1 MNLRLI
7 LPILTASI
15 LLITVLRMESPSSD
29 RMPRRTEVFSED
41 DIPQEGGP
49 KRLEREWRMLRDPKT
64 GRIPAGIRDLEMEWV
79 KTIPFRGDD
88 GITQVNSIMVA
99 NSYSPAGPSQN
110 GGRTRGVAFDMR
122 YNGTTNRV
130 MLAGGINGG
139 IFRSTDGGAS
149 WVFVHPV
156 NEVRSLSCFA
166 QDPRPG
172 FQDTWYAG
180 TGEGDGVSA
189 SLPAGFVVGNGLFKS
204 TDNGATWTRLASTAD
219 DNPTSFTFFDIVHR
233 LAVHPSNGH
242 VYAAIHQRIVRSTD
256 GGNTWSTVLNSPTS
270 TSSDR
275 GSTDILIDRTGAR
288 IFAAVS
294 GRNPDR
300 ASAGIWTSATGNS
313 GAWTRIAGGLNGQTD
328 SVAGWRA
335 YNNSSIGSDGYYTAG
350 WARIVLALAPSNQNL
365 LHVLVENGQRASAG
379 QAEADLFR
387 CDLSTTPATWSN
399 RSAGLTAKLEDGT
412 TVEDTW
418 FEAQGGYNLSVAV
431 HPTQPNLVYVGGVN
445 LYRSTDGFATAA
457 NTTFIGGYESNTY
470 NDPNYASHVDIHQ
483 IIFDPSSPNR
493 MVVASDGG
501 LAVTQN
507 ATATQISWGLFNNQ
521 YQTIQYYHVG
531 MDPTPGSRTF
541 YGGAQ
546 DNGTTFRDMSGIFG
560 GILPDTNDQYILIG
574 GDGGQAA
581 MTAKNSQ
588 GRQFLFA
595 SAQNGYFFRMK
606 LFPPFDNTTY
616 TYVKPANAG
625 EGEFITYY
633 HLDED
638 NTDYLYYVSLDTLF
652 RTGSSNTVTSTS
664 GWTTLTGAAAS
675 INGSI
680 FALATTRGSYTPNS
694 HLFIGT
700 DAGKVYRIKDPQ
712 NSAPTGPAA
721 DITPTGMTSGS
732 VVTDIALNPR
742 NQDTMM
748 VVAANYGISSI
759 FWTGN
764 ATAANP
770 VWQVIE
776 GNLTVPS
783 VRSCAIVAKRTS
795 VEYYAG
801 TSVGLFSTT
810 TLNGAS
816 TTWMREAGGPMTTA
830 IINSIAYRW
839 QDNTLLLGTHGNG
852 MFAAYLGDAISGPT
866 PVNEPIRN
874 DPRFIRNVFPNPTKG
889 PVNISTGGMTGIR
902 SVRVRINNLSGQT
915 VFERDMPYRNGTAD
929 LSGLPRGLYVMT
941 ITSPDRSHQYTR
953 QIVRD

>member
-1 MNLRLI
+1 MNIRYI
-7 LPILTASI
+7 IPAITVVI
-15 LLITVLRMESPSSD
+15 LLMVILQQPSKTSD
-29 RMPRRTEVFSED
+29 RMPRRSFIFSEE

-49 KRLEREWRMLRDPKT
+49 RRREREWRMLRNPKT
-64 GRIPAGIRDLEMEWV
+64 GRIPVGIRDIEMAWV
-79 KTIPFRGDD
+79 QTIPFRGDD
-88 GITQVNSIMVA
+88 GITQVNGGMVA
-99 NSYSPAGPSQN
+99 NTYSAAGPTQN

-139 IFRSTDGGAS
+139 IFRSADGGAT
-149 WVFVHPV
+149 WTFVHPV

-180 TGEGDGVSA
+180 TGEGDGISA
-189 SLPAGFVVGNGLFKS
+189 SLPSGFVIGNGLFKS
-204 TDNGATWTRLASTAD
+204 TDNGLTWTRLASTAD

-233 LAVHPSNGH
+233 LAVHPGTGH

-256 GGNTWSTVLNSPTS
+256 GGNTWSTVLNTPTS

-275 GSTDILIDRTGAR
+275 GSTDILIDKAGTRL
-288 IFAAVS
+288 FAAVS

-300 ASAGIWTSATGNS
+300 ASVGIWTSANGNS
-313 GAWTRIAGGLNGQTD
+313 GSWTRIAGGLNGQAD
-328 SVAGWRA
+328 SVAGWKA
-335 YNNSSIGSDGYYTAG
+335 YNNSSIGSDGYYDAG

-365 LHVLVENGQRASAG
+365 LHVLVENGQRASSNAP
-379 QAEADLFR
+379 EADLFR
-387 CDLSTTPATWSN
+387 CDLSTTPATWSL
-399 RSAGLTAKLEDGT
+399 RSAALTAKLEDGT
-412 TVEDTW
+412 SVEDTW
-418 FEAQGGYNLSVAV
+418 FEAQGGYNLSLAV
-431 HPTQPNLVYVGGVN
+431 HPTQPNFVYVGGVN
-445 LYRSTDGFATAA
+445 LYRSSDGFSTAA
-457 NTTFIGGYESNTY
+457 NTVLIGGYESNTY

-483 IIFDPSSPNR
+483 IVFDPSNPNR

-501 LAVTQN
+501 LTVTQN
-507 ATATQISWGLFNNQ
+507 PTATQVSWALFNNQ

-541 YGGAQ
+541 FGGAQ

-560 GILPDTNDQYILIG
+560 GILPDTNDQYMLIG

-606 LFPPFDNTTY
+606 LFQPFDNTTY

-638 NTDYLYYVSLDTLF
+638 NTDHLYYVSLDTIF
-652 RTGSSNTVTSTS
+652 RTGASTTVTSAS
-664 GWTTLTGAAAS
+664 GWTTLTGAAGT

-680 FALATTRGSYTPNS
+680 FSMATTRGTYSSNS
-694 HLFIGT
+694 HLFVGT

-712 NSAPTGPAA
+712 NIDPAA
-721 DITPTGMTSGS
+721 PATDITPTGMTFGS
-732 VVTDIALNPR
+732 VVSDIAVNPR
-742 NQDTMM
+742 NQDTVM
-748 VVAANYGISSI
+748 VVAANYGIASI

-776 GNLTVPS
+776 GNLTIPS
-783 VRSCAIVAKRTS
+783 VRSCAIVAKRSS

-810 TLNGAS
+810 TINGSS
-816 TTWMREAGGPMTTA
+816 TNWMREAAGPMTTA

-839 QDNTLLLGTHGNG
+839 QDNTLLIGTHGNG
-852 MFAAYLGDAISGPT
+852 MFVAYLGDAISGPT
-866 PVNEPIRN
+866 PVTEPIRN
-874 DPRFIRNVFPNPTKG
+874 DPGFVRNVYPTPTRG
-889 PVNISTGGMTGIR
+889 TLNISMGNMIGIR
-902 SVRVRINNLSGQT
+902 SVRVRVSNLSGQI
-915 VFERDMPYRNGTAD
+915 VFDRDMPYRNGTAD
-929 LSGLPRGLYVMT
+929 LSRLPRGQYVLT
-941 ITSPDRSHQYTR
+941 ITTQDRSHQYTR

>member
-1 MNLRLI
+1 MNIRHI
-7 LPILTASI
+7 IACLTVPI
-15 LLITVLRMESPSSD
+15 LLILVFRKTAEKSFS
-29 RMPRRTEVFSED
+29 MPHRSFIFSED

-49 KRLEREWRMLRDPKT
+49 RRREREWRMLRDPKT
-64 GRIPAGIRDLEMEWV
+64 GRIPAGIRDIEMEWV
-79 KTIPFRGDD
+79 KRMPFRGDD
-88 GITQVNSIMVA
+88 GITQVNGTMVA
-99 NSYSPAGPSQN
+99 NTYSAAGPTQN
-110 GGRTRGVAFDMR
+110 GGRTRGVAFDIR

-139 IFRSTDGGAS
+139 IFRSADGGAT
-149 WVFVHPV
+149 WAFVHPV

-180 TGEGDGVSA
+180 TGESDGISA
-189 SLPAGFVVGNGLFKS
+189 SLPSGFVIGNGLFKS
-204 TDNGATWTRLASTAD
+204 TDNGLSWSRLASTAD
-219 DNPTSFTFFDIVHR
+219 DNPIAFTYFDIVHR

-256 GGNTWSTVLNSPTS
+256 GGNTWSTIFNTPTS

-275 GSTDILIDRTGAR
+275 GATDILIDKAGAR
-288 IFAAVS
+288 IFAAIS

-300 ASAGIWTSATGNS
+300 ASAGVWTSSTGNTGS
-313 GAWTRIAGGLNGQTD
+313 WTRIAGGLNGQTD
-328 SVAGWRA
+328 SVAAWKA
-335 YNNSSIGSDGYYTAG
+335 YNNSSIGSDGYYNAG

-387 CDLSTTPATWSN
+387 CDLSTAPATWSN
-399 RSAGLTAKLEDGT
+399 RSAGLTAKVDDGT

-418 FEAQGGYNLSVAV
+418 FEAQGGYNLSLAV

-445 LYRSTDGFATAA
+445 LYRSTDGFATSA

-470 NDPNYASHVDIHQ
+470 SDPNYASHVDIHQ
-483 IIFDPSSPNR
+483 IVFDPSNPNR

-501 LAVTQN
+501 LTVTQN
-507 ATATQISWGLFNNQ
+507 ATAAQLSWGLFNNQ

-541 YGGAQ
+541 FGGAQ

-560 GILPDTNDQYILIG
+560 GLLPDSNDQYMLIG
-574 GDGGQAA
+574 GDGGQVG

-588 GRQFLFA
+588 GRQHLFA
-595 SAQNGYFFRMK
+595 TAQNGYFFRMK

-616 TYVKPANAG
+616 TFVKPSNAG

-638 NTDYLYYVSLDTLF
+638 NTDYLYYVSLDTIF
-652 RTGSSNTVTSTS
+652 RTGASTTVTSSS
-664 GWTTLTGAAAS
+664 GWTTLTGAAGT

-680 FALATTRGSYTPNS
+680 FALATTRGAYSPNS
-694 HLFIGT
+694 HLFVGT
-700 DAGKVYRIKDPQ
+700 DAGRVYRIKDPQ
-712 NSAPTGPAA
+712 NIIPSLPAT

-732 VVTDIALNPR
+732 VVTDIAVNPR

-748 VVAANYGISSI
+748 VVAANYNISSI

-783 VRSCAIVAKRTS
+783 VRSCAIVAKKSS

-801 TSVGLFSTT
+801 TSVGLFSTIT
-810 TLNGAS
+810 INGAS
-816 TTWMREAGGPMTTA
+816 TTWMREAAGPMTTA
-830 IINSIAYRW
+830 IINSMAYRW
-839 QDNTLLLGTHGNG
+839 QDNTLLIGTHGNG
-852 MFAAYLGDAISGPT
+852 LFAAYLGDAISGPT
-866 PVNEPIRN
+866 PVIEPIRN
-874 DPRFIRNVFPNPTKG
+874 DPGFVRNVFPSPTRG
-889 PVNISTGGMTGIR
+889 PLNIMTGNMLGIR
-902 SVRVRINNLSGQT
+902 TVRVQVSNLSGQII
-915 VFERDMPYRNGTAD
+915 FDRDMPYRNGMAD
-929 LSGLPRGLYVMT
+929 LSKLPRGLYVLT
-941 ITSPDRSHQYTR
+941 ITSPDRKHQYTR